1 MDDSAFFKL
10 KENYRNATAAG
21 QDWNVVRG
29 TARDDIACNNVM
41 VALDR
46 LIDVP
51 QVPDKKAICVLANYR
66 AGSKEGV
73 GTVVFQ
79 QKEGEDVRVT
89 VEISGLGP
97 DQQHALTINQFG
109 DLSVGNFHSTGKH
122 FSHVGQKHGPPEAVS
137 RHVGDL
143 GNITADP
150 KGVANGNWSDKVISL
165 YGQNN
170 IIGRSVAVHA
180 RKDDF
185 GEGTQDVIRS
195 RESGN
200 AGPILS
206 CGVIGLAF
214 DTNMSTRSEDFQ
226 REFLLELTQAYRAA
240 ETTKRWN
247 MVVGCASGDDKC
259 GALIKALQQLMELPV
274 HPQQCDSGPRK
285 AVCLLV
291 CPKQKDTKGTITFKQ
306 ETRDTSVTISGNLSG
321 LSGSTQHGFTIH
333 EFGDLSGA
341 YETVR
346 GHFNPTN
353 QVHGGPEDTVRHI
366 GDLGNIDG
374 GSTNFPSI
382 VNKTNGLIS
391 LFDGFNNVIG
401 RALVVH
407 QFRDDLGRGV
417 GDDQSESQ
425 RTGNA
430 GGAIAL
436 GVIGIAE
443 VGASLANAPKGG
455 LFDAFTANPLFTGG
469 AGLIGKASTQF
480 FFMPGQSHHYMSYG
494 GRLVRVECERTEQML
509 QRADKRRTPLETVRL
524 TTIVQTWRFF
534 GDN

>member
-10 KENYRNATAAG
+10 KENYQDAIAAG
-21 QDWNVVRG
+21 QDWNIVRQ

-46 LIDVP
+46 LMDVP
-51 QVPDKKAICVLANYR
+51 QKDGEYVHV
-66 AGSKEGV
+66 
-73 GTVVFQ
+73 TVV
-79 QKEGEDVRVT
+79 
-89 VEISGLGP
+89 ISGLGP

-109 DLSVGNFHSTGKH
+109 DLSVSSGNFHSVGKH
-122 FSHVGQKHGPPEAVS
+122 FSHPGQKHGPPEAVS

-150 KGVANGNWSDKVISL
+150 KGVAKSNWSDKVISL

-226 REFLLELTQAYRAA
+226 REFLQLTQAYRAA

-259 GALIKALQQLMELPV
+259 GALIKSLQQLMELPV

-285 AVCLLV
+285 AVCWLA
-291 CPKQKDTKGTITFKQ
+291 CPKMKDTKGAITFKQ
-306 ETRDTSVTISGNLSG
+306 V
-321 LSGSTQHGFTIH
+321 
-333 EFGDLSGA
+333 
-341 YETVR
+341 
-346 GHFNPTN
+346 
-353 QVHGGPEDTVRHI
+353 
-366 GDLGNIDG
+366 
-374 GSTNFPSI
+374 
-382 VNKTNGLIS
+382 
-391 LFDGFNNVIG
+391 
-401 RALVVH
+401 
-407 QFRDDLGRGV
+407 
-417 GDDQSESQ
+417 
-425 RTGNA
+425 
-430 GGAIAL
+430 
-436 GVIGIAE
+436 
-443 VGASLANAPKGG
+443 
-455 LFDAFTANPLFTGG
+455 
-469 AGLIGKASTQF
+469 
-480 FFMPGQSHHYMSYG
+480 
-494 GRLVRVECERTEQML
+494 C
-509 QRADKRRTPLETVRL
+509 
-524 TTIVQTWRFF
+524 
-534 GDN
+534 